1 MSAWQACACGG
12 LSSSALYIG
21 QALAGPLE
29 RAQRVTGLGTYAE
42 AFAAG
47 AVLTMLANSM
57 MPEAFEHGGR
67 TVGLVTVL
75 GFLVA
80 GALSVLQ

>member
-29 RAQRVTGLGTYAE
+29 RAQRVTGLITGFGAGT
-42 AFAAG
+42 
-47 AVLTMLANSM
+47 LANSM

-80 GALSVLQ
+80 GALSVLR